1 MFQPAL
7 STMWMMN
14 RHRSLPEFFE
24 AAQQAGFERFELNH
38 FVSHEMVNGVKFP
51 PEAILSLHAPCPT
64 HPRTRDAEVS
74 SLDKEERMI
83 AVEAVAASIAL
94 AERIGAHVVI
104 LHAGHVEVNPELEK
118 ELRVL
123 YNQGQRGSARY
134 RDIQAELI
142 EERARHA
149 ERHLDATMRALERIA
164 TLADHA
170 GIRIALEN
178 RFFYNEI
185 PSPDELALLLDEFA
199 GPVGFWFD
207 TGHAYTLE
215 ELGFVHHREWLSGF
229 GHQLLGMHL
238 HDVKTVPQS
247 VPASFETVPDVTEER
262 DVEEEAATRDEDAGA
277 REGTAE
283 LRDHQMPGTGIVDF
297 SEVVPY
303 MNDAVLVTAE
313 IDWHHTAEQ
322 VRATLDYLRNLKG
335 AD

>member
-14 RHRSLPEFFE
+14 RHKSLPEFFE

-38 FVSHEMVNGVKFP
+38 FVSQEMVNGVKFP
-51 PEAILSLHAPCPT
+51 PEAILSVHAPCPT

-74 SLDKEERMI
+74 SPDKEERMT

-94 AERIGAHVVI
+94 AERIGARVVI

-149 ERHLDATMRALERIA
+149 ERHLDATMHSLERIA
-164 TLADHA
+164 TLADNV
-170 GIRIALEN
+170 GVRIALEN
-178 RFFYNEI
+178 RFFFNEI

-215 ELGFVHHREWLSGF
+215 ELGLVHHREWLSGF

-238 HDVKTVPQS
+238 HDVKVVPQNVS
-247 VPASFETVPDVTEER
+247 ATPEVPD
-262 DVEEEAATRDEDAGA
+262 EEEGAEAHEAETENAPEDEVKA
-277 REGTAE
+277 
-283 LRDHQMPGTGIVDF
+283 LRDHQMPGSGVVDF
-297 SEVVPY
+297 AEVVPY
-303 MNDAVLVTAE
+303 IRDEVLVTAE

-322 VRATLDYLRNLKG
+322 VRATLDYLRGLKG
-335 AD
+335 SD

>member
-14 RHRSLPEFFE
+14 RHKSLPEFFE
-24 AAQQAGFERFELNH
+24 AAQQAGYERFELNH
-38 FVSHEMVNGVKFP
+38 FVSQEMVNGVKFP
-51 PEAILSLHAPCPT
+51 PEAVLSLHAPCPT

-74 SLDKEERMI
+74 ALDKEERMA

-94 AERIGAHVVI
+94 AERIGTRVVI
-104 LHAGHVEVNPELEK
+104 LHAGHVEINPELEK

-149 ERHLDATMRALERIA
+149 ERHLDATMRSLERIA

-170 GIRIALEN
+170 GVRIALEN

-185 PSPDELALLLDEFA
+185 PLPDELALLLDEFA

-229 GHQLLGMHL
+229 GHHLLGMHL
-238 HDVKTVPQS
+238 HDVQAVPQNTS
-247 VPASFETVPDVTEER
+247 PSSETELGVLEKEDEVRDAEAENLKEKEEKR
-262 DVEEEAATRDEDAGA
+262 
-277 REGTAE
+277 
-283 LRDHQMPGTGIVDF
+283 LRDHLMPGSGIVDF
-297 SEVVPY
+297 KEVVPY
-303 MNDAVLVTAE
+303 IHDEVLITAE
-313 IDWHHTAEQ
+313 IDWHHTVEQ
-322 VRATLDYLRNLKG
+322 VRATLDYLRGLKG

>member
-14 RHRSLPEFFE
+14 RHKSLPEFFE
-24 AAQQAGFERFELNH
+24 AAQQVGFERFELNH
-38 FVSHEMVNGVKFP
+38 FVSQEMVNGVKFP
-51 PEAILSLHAPCPT
+51 PEAIRSLHAPCPT
-64 HPRTRDAEVS
+64 HPRTRNAEVS
-74 SLDKEERMI
+74 ALDKEERMT

-94 AERIGAHVVI
+94 AERIGARVVI
-104 LHAGHVEVNPELEK
+104 LHAGYVEVNPELEK

-164 TLADHA
+164 TLADRA
-170 GIRIALEN
+170 GVCIALEN

-185 PSPDELALLLDEFA
+185 PLPDELALLLDEFA

-215 ELGFVHHREWLSGF
+215 ELGFVHHREWLSSF
-229 GHQLLGMHL
+229 GQQLLGMHL
-238 HDVKTVPQS
+238 HDMKVVPQN
-247 VPASFETVPDVTEER
+247 ASAAPETAPDTPD
-262 DVEEEAATRDEDAGA
+262 DVEEESETHRAEDTSAGEA
-277 REGTAE
+277 SE
-283 LRDHQMPGTGIVDF
+283 LRDHQVPGSGVVDF
-297 SEVVPY
+297 NELVPY
-303 MNDAVLVTAE
+303 IRDEVLVTAE

-322 VRATLDYLRNLKG
+322 VRAALDYLRGLKG
-335 AD
+335 SN